1 MPIFTSNTG
10 SSTLKAYFET
20 GDVPTANNFIDLIDS
35 FVVIT
40 IGQYSFL
47 SKPEI
52 FLDLY
57 DIIIIIRFN
66 FKYES
71 NLLKNYFF

>member
-35 FVVIT
+35 FATELI
-40 IGQYSFL
+40 
-47 SKPEI
+47 I
-52 FLDLY
+52 FIK
-57 DIIIIIRFN
+57 IIQKRMFSGTLASVFPI
-66 FKYES
+66 
-71 NLLKNYFF
+71 FFS